1 MTQGTR
7 WLTRHAGLV
16 FPVGTFFVRESPDSL
31 ESMRVDAGDKVR
43 AALRTPLRRQHLDRR

>member
-31 ESMRVDAGDKVR
+31 EFMRVDAVDKCG
-43 AALRTPLRRQHLDRR
+43 AALRAPLNASI